1 MEATAISSSLKL
13 LITFPANKKALI
25 TTRKKRDTIQF
36 SDQFPN
42 SKSSTGH
49 YPSPTGI
56 TINGRRL
63 KTRFKI
69 SAINDYGISA
79 AADIAQVEVTWQI
92 IVGAIAG
99 VTPFV
104 VAGIEFSKRII
115 AQRRCQVC
123 GGSGLVLRDKDYFR
137 CPGCDKTFFLFSF
150 LFTQLTN
157 KICFSTFGR
166 RVSTVADMEKILLWL
181 VCVFRYSYV
190 FSYLYTRGEVYFY
203 ICDIFSRKLFRL
215 FFSLSQ
221 SEFDGVILWNAGI
234 MNYING
240 K

>member
-1 MEATAISSSLKL
+1 MKCPACPAKAAVCSGSWGAMEATAISSSLKL

-69 SAINDYGISA
+69 LAINGYGISA

-92 IVGAIAG
+92 IVGAIDSTTK
-99 VTPFV
+99 VSSMW
-104 VAGIEFSKRII
+104 GIWTCFKG
-115 AQRRCQVC
+115 Q
-123 GGSGLVLRDKDYFR
+123 G
-137 CPGCDKTFFLFSF
+137 LFS
-150 LFTQLTN
+150 LP
-157 KICFSTFGR
+157 R
-166 RVSTVADMEKILLWL
+166 MWRVSTVADMEKILLWL
-181 VCVFRYSYV
+181 VCVCISV
-190 FSYLYTRGEVYFY
+190 FICIFLFIYTR
-203 ICDIFSRKLFRL
+203 R
-215 FFSLSQ
+215 
-221 SEFDGVILWNAGI
+221 GVLLH
-234 MNYING
+234 M
-240 K
+240 

>member
-1 MEATAISSSLKL
+1 MKCPACPAKAAVCSGSWGAMEATAISSSLKL

-69 SAINDYGISA
+69 LAINGYGISA

-137 CPGCDKTFFLFSF
+137 CPGCGGFLPWQ
-150 LFTQLTN
+150 TW
-157 KICFSTFGR
+157 KR
-166 RVSTVADMEKILLWL
+166 
-181 VCVFRYSYV
+181 
-190 FSYLYTRGEVYFY
+190 
-203 ICDIFSRKLFRL
+203 
-215 FFSLSQ
+215 FFS
-221 SEFDGVILWNAGI
+221 G
-234 MNYING
+234 
-240 K
+240 

>member
-1 MEATAISSSLKL
+1 MKCPACPAKAAVCSGSWGAMEATAISSSLKL

-69 SAINDYGISA
+69 LAINGYGISA

-104 VAGIEFSKRII
+104 VAGIEFSKRIEGFYRGRHGKDSSLVSVCVYFGI
-115 AQRRCQVC
+115 HMYFLIYIHEERCTFTYVIL
-123 GGSGLVLRDKDYFR
+123 LVEDCFDYF
-137 CPGCDKTFFLFSF
+137 
-150 LFTQLTN
+150 
-157 KICFSTFGR
+157 
-166 RVSTVADMEKILLWL
+166 L
-181 VCVFRYSYV
+181 V
-190 FSYLYTRGEVYFY
+190 
-203 ICDIFSRKLFRL
+203 
-215 FFSLSQ
+215 
-221 SEFDGVILWNAGI
+221 
-234 MNYING
+234 
-240 K
+240 

>member
-1 MEATAISSSLKL
+1 LINKIKKYKKKRKRKMKCPACPAKAAVCSGSWGAMEATAISSSLKL

-92 IVGAIAG
+92 IVGAIG
-99 VTPFV
+99 KSITVNN
-104 VAGIEFSKRII
+104 K
-115 AQRRCQVC
+115 
-123 GGSGLVLRDKDYFR
+123 GLHAL
-137 CPGCDKTFFLFSF
+137 
-150 LFTQLTN
+150 
-157 KICFSTFGR
+157 
-166 RVSTVADMEKILLWL
+166 
-181 VCVFRYSYV
+181 
-190 FSYLYTRGEVYFY
+190 
-203 ICDIFSRKLFRL
+203 
-215 FFSLSQ
+215 
-221 SEFDGVILWNAGI
+221 
-234 MNYING
+234 
-240 K
+240 